1 MQLLFPNPPFRFIGS
16 DRIYLLKNI
25 DPDTQ
30 QILAATSSP
39 LFLGL
44 PFVICYG
51 GGAWR
56 RCSSKGKDNG
66 YNPRIISIT
75 RQLNMA
81 KKMVTMRTLDY
92 KRATWDAHL

>member
-16 DRIYLLKNI
+16 GRIYLLKNI

-51 GGAWR
+51 GGPGGGAL
-56 RCSSKGKDNG
+56 
-66 YNPRIISIT
+66 PRVRTMGIIPALSAS
-75 RQLNMA
+75 R
-81 KKMVTMRTLDY
+81 DS
-92 KRATWDAHL
+92 